1 MDNPEKYYITTPI
14 YYVNARPHIGHTY
27 TMVVCDAIA
36 RRQRMMGS
44 DTWFLTGTDEHGQK
58 IERSAAAAGCS
69 PKEFVAKISGEFRA
83 LWDRMKISYDDFI
96 RTTEPRHVRGVQALF
111 TRLQAR
117 GYIYK
122 GSYSGQYCVFD
133 ELYVDATGPG
143 SPCPECGRP
152 TETVHEENYFFKLSA
167 MQDRLLKYY
176 ADNPGF
182 IRPETRRNEVIAFVR
197 SGLRDLSVSRTSFK
211 WGIPVPGDPKH
222 VVYVWLD
229 ALANYLTAIGFGS
242 DDPADKLKL
251 ERYWPAD
258 VHMIGKEIVRFH
270 CVYWPAFLLAADLP
284 LPKSIIAHGW
294 LLFEESKMSKS
305 RGNIVRSE
313 TILDTLGGDAL
324 RYFLLREIVF
334 GQDGS
339 FSFDALVQRFNADL
353 ANDLGNLSSRT
364 LSMITRY
371 FDGEI
376 PYPSPSERTPA
387 DEAIEGLAQKTIAD
401 FHAQF
406 EQFQFSRALETAWSL
421 VAAVNKY
428 IVENEPWAVAERE
441 DSDSRA
447 RLATILYTSAEAL
460 RVVTAL
466 AHPIIP
472 EATARIWT
480 QLGLGEINQLSLRTL
495 AWGQLPLGTKLGKVE
510 GVFPRADK
518 GTVEMMHRLEQ
529 QRSAELAQVSD
540 KTAEAA
546 PQPAGAGAQPGQTA
560 MQAAAGPSTAAAASG
575 AIISEKTTPATG
587 GQAGS
592 ASLASAAGNDQITI
606 DDFLKVELRVG
617 EVKVAERVK
626 GADKLLRLEVDIGSE
641 VRQVVAGIAKAYE
654 PEKLIGRKVV
664 IVANLQPR
672 KLRGLESNGM
682 IVAASIGDDG
692 QPVLAG
698 FLEDV
703 PAGAKLK

>member
-1 MDNPEKYYITTPI
+1 MDNPEKFYITTPI

-27 TMVVCDAIA
+27 TTVVCDAIA
-36 RRQRMMGS
+36 RRQRMMGV

-69 PKEFVAKISGEFRA
+69 PREFVDRVSREFRG
-83 LWDRMKISYDDFI
+83 LWDRMGITYDDFI
-96 RTTEPRHVRGVQALF
+96 RTTEPRHVRGVQAMF
-111 TRLQAR
+111 TRLQER

-122 GSYSGQYCVFD
+122 GSYSGQYCVSD
-133 ELYVDATGPG
+133 ELYVDTAEPG
-143 SPCPECGRP
+143 APCPECGRP
-152 TETVHEENYFFKLSA
+152 TETVQEENYFFKLSA
-167 MQDRLLKYY
+167 MEAPLLKYY
-176 ADNPGF
+176 SEHPDF
-182 IRPETRRNEVIAFVR
+182 IRPETRRNEVISFVR

-211 WGIPVPGDPKH
+211 WGIPVPNDPKH
-222 VVYVWLD
+222 VIYVWLD
-229 ALANYLTAIGFGS
+229 ALANYMTALGFGS
-242 DDPADKLKL
+242 DDPKDRRKLQ
-251 ERYWPAD
+251 RYWPAD

-313 TILDTLGGDAL
+313 TILDTLGQDAL

-339 FSFDALVQRFNADL
+339 FSFDALVQRFNSDL
-353 ANDLGNLSSRT
+353 ANGIGNLASRT
-364 LSMITRY
+364 LSMISRY
-371 FDGEI
+371 FEGEV
-376 PYPSPSERTPA
+376 PYPSTSERIPA
-387 DEAIEGLAQKTIAD
+387 DEAIARLADQTIAD
-401 FHAQF
+401 CQAQF

-428 IVENEPWAVAERE
+428 IVEHEPWAVAERE
-441 DSDSRA
+441 DKDSRA

-466 AHPIIP
+466 VHPVIP

-480 QLGLGEINQLSLRTL
+480 QLGLGDIKALDLRNL
-495 AWGQLPLGTKLGKVE
+495 AWGQMQLGTKLGTVE
-510 GVFPRADK
+510 PVFPRADK
-518 GTVEMMHRLEQ
+518 SMVERMQQMEQ
-529 QRSAELAQVSD
+529 QGAAESANKEDEA
-540 KTAEAA
+540 KAATAEAH
-546 PQPAGAGAQPGQTA
+546 PAGAGAQGQ
-560 MQAAAGPSTAAAASG
+560 
-575 AIISEKTTPATG
+575 PAT
-587 GQAGS
+587 QAVAAPSS
-592 ASLASAAGNDQITI
+592 APPAVVPSESENRIAI

-617 EVKVAERVK
+617 EIKVAEKVK
-626 GADKLLRLEVDIGSE
+626 GADKLLRMEVDIGSE
-641 VRQVVAGIAKAYE
+641 VRQIVAGIAKAYE

-682 IVAASIGDDG
+682 IVAASLEDG
-692 QPVLAG
+692 LPVLAG

-703 PAGAKLK
+703 PVGAKLK

>member
-1 MDNPEKYYITTPI
+1 MDNPEKFYITTPI

-27 TMVVCDAIA
+27 TTVVCDAIA
-36 RRQRMMGS
+36 RRQRMMGA

-69 PKEFVAKISGEFRA
+69 PREFVDKISGEFRT

-111 TRLQAR
+111 KRLQER
-117 GYIYK
+117 GFIYK

-133 ELYVDATGPG
+133 ELYVDAAGPG
-143 SPCPECGRP
+143 APCPECGRP

-176 ADNPGF
+176 SDHPDF
-182 IRPETRRNEVIAFVR
+182 IRPETRRNEVMAFVR
-197 SGLRDLSVSRTSFK
+197 GGLRDLSVSRTSFK

-222 VVYVWLD
+222 VIYVWLD
-229 ALANYLTAIGFGS
+229 ALANYLTAVGFGS
-242 DDPADKLKL
+242 DDPVDKQKL

-284 LPKSIIAHGW
+284 LPKSIVAHGW

-313 TILDTLGGDAL
+313 TILDTIGADAL

-339 FSFDALVQRFNADL
+339 FSFDALVQRYNADL

-371 FDGEI
+371 FEGEV
-376 PYPSPSERTPA
+376 PYPSPSEHTPA
-387 DEAIEGLAQKTIAD
+387 DEVIAALARKTIAD

-441 DSDSRA
+441 DKDSRA

-466 AHPIIP
+466 AHPVIP

-480 QLGLGEINQLSLRTL
+480 QLGLGEINQLDLRAL
-495 AWGQLPLGTKLGKVE
+495 DWGQLPLGTKLGKVE

-518 GTVEMMHRLEQ
+518 STVERMQTMEQ
-529 QRSAELAQVSD
+529 QRSTEVTQASEI
-540 KTAEAA
+540 KTAAES
-546 PQPAGAGAQPGQTA
+546 QPGGTVVQ
-560 MQAAAGPSTAAAASG
+560 PSTPVSGTQPVESG
-575 AIISEKTTPATG
+575 AIISEKTTTATPAQNG
-587 GQAGS
+587 GA
-592 ASLASAAGNDQITI
+592 ASPVTAAHNQITI

-641 VRQVVAGIAKAYE
+641 VRQVVAGIAKAYD
-654 PEKLIGRKVV
+654 PEKLVGRKVV

>member
-1 MDNPEKYYITTPI
+1 MDNPGKFYITTPI

-27 TMVVCDAIA
+27 TTVVCDAVA
-36 RRQRMMGS
+36 RRQRMMGL

-69 PKEFVAKISGEFRA
+69 PREFVDKIASEFRG
-83 LWDRMKISYDDFI
+83 LWDRMRISYDDFI

-111 TRLQAR
+111 IRLQER
-117 GYIYK
+117 GFIYK

-133 ELYVDATGPG
+133 ELYVDAVGPG

-167 MQDRLLKYY
+167 MEGPLLKYY
-176 ADNPGF
+176 NEHPGF

-211 WGIPVPGDPKH
+211 WGIPVPNDPKH
-222 VVYVWLD
+222 VIYVWLD
-229 ALANYLTAIGFGS
+229 ALANYMTAIGFGS
-242 DDPADKLKL
+242 DDPKDQEKLA
-251 ERYWPAD
+251 RYWPAD

-371 FDGEI
+371 FQGEV

-387 DEAIEGLAQKTIAD
+387 DEAIAKLAEETIAD

-406 EQFQFSRALETAWSL
+406 EQFQFSRALETAWAL

-441 DSDSRA
+441 DKDSRA

-460 RVVTAL
+460 RIVTAL

-472 EATARIWT
+472 DATARIWT
-480 QLGLGEINQLSLRTL
+480 QLGLGNISHLDLRAL
-495 AWGQLPLGTKLGKVE
+495 AWGQLQPGTRLGKVE
-510 GVFPRADK
+510 AVFPRADK
-518 GTVEMMHRLEQ
+518 STIERMQQMEQ
-529 QRSAELAQVSD
+529 QHSAESATPA
-540 KTAEAA
+540 KPEEAT
-546 PQPAGAGAQPGQTA
+546 P
-560 MQAAAGPSTAAAASG
+560 AAG
-575 AIISEKTTPATG
+575 SEG
-587 GQAGS
+587 
-592 ASLASAAGNDQITI
+592 ASAPPGVPSSAPVVGERVGTSIDNKITI

-617 EVKVAERVK
+617 EIKVAEKVK
-626 GADKLLRLEVDIGSE
+626 GADKLLRMEVDIGTE
-641 VRQVVAGIAKAYE
+641 VRQIVAGIAKVYE
-654 PEKLIGRKVV
+654 PEKLVGRKVV

-682 IVAASIGDDG
+682 IVAASFGDDG

-703 PAGAKLK
+703 PVGAKLK

>member
-1 MDNPEKYYITTPI
+1 MDKEKPGKFYITTPI

-27 TMVVCDAIA
+27 TTVVCDAIA
-36 RRQRMMGS
+36 RRQRMMGV

-69 PKEFVAKISGEFRA
+69 PKEFADKVSGEFRA
-83 LWDRMKISYDDFI
+83 LWERMKISNDDFI
-96 RTTEPRHVRGVQALF
+96 RTTEPRHVRGVQAMF
-111 TRLQAR
+111 TRLQER
-117 GYIYK
+117 GFIYK
-122 GSYSGQYCVFD
+122 GSYSGQYCIYD
-133 ELYVDATGPG
+133 ELYVDAVGPG
-143 SPCPECGRP
+143 APCPECGRP

-167 MQDRLLKYY
+167 MEDRLLKYY
-176 ADNPGF
+176 AEHPDF

-222 VVYVWLD
+222 VIYVWLD
-229 ALANYLTAIGFGS
+229 ALTNYMTAIGFGS
-242 DDPADKLKL
+242 DDPKDKEKL
-251 ERYWPAD
+251 ARYWPAD

-284 LPKSIIAHGW
+284 LPRSIIAHGW

-313 TILDTLGGDAL
+313 TILDTLGQDAL

-364 LSMITRY
+364 LSMISRY
-371 FDGEI
+371 FEGEI
-376 PYPSPSERTPA
+376 PYPSASARTPA
-387 DEAIEGLAQKTIAD
+387 DEAIENLAGRTITE

-406 EQFQFSRALETAWSL
+406 EQFQFSKALETAWAL

-428 IVENEPWAVAERE
+428 IVENEPWAVAER
-441 DSDSRA
+441 DDRDSRA
-447 RLATILYTSAEAL
+447 RLATILNTSVEAL
-460 RVVTAL
+460 RIVTAL
-466 AHPIIP
+466 VYPVLP
-472 EATARIWT
+472 EATARIWA
-480 QLGLGEINQLSLRTL
+480 QLGLGEIKQLDLRQL
-495 AWGQLPLGTKLGKVE
+495 AWGQIPAGTKLGKVE
-510 GVFPRADK
+510 PVFPRADK
-518 GTVEMMHRLEQ
+518 SMIERMQQMEQ
-529 QRSAELAQVSD
+529 ERSTESASKTTEAE
-540 KTAEAA
+540 TPAA
-546 PQPAGAGAQPGQTA
+546 SAVQTA
-560 MQAAAGPSTAAAASG
+560 PPAAAASSPT
-575 AIISEKTTPATG
+575 APA
-587 GQAGS
+587 A
-592 ASLASAAGNDQITI
+592 ASAPPVTADGNKIAI

-617 EVKVAERVK
+617 EVKVAEKVK
-626 GADKLLRLEVDIGSE
+626 GADKLLRLEVDIGTE
-641 VRQVVAGIAKAYE
+641 VRQIVAGIAKAYD

-664 IVANLQPR
+664 IVANLAPR

-682 IVAASIGDDG
+682 IVAASLGDEG

-703 PAGAKLK
+703 PVGAKLK